1 MRTVSRDKIWPIV
14 APRLGEPIGRYI
26 PFDGRTSSIPSNP
39 ALRVRARLVNPCPRT
54 PRRPCLA
61 TLANASKFYGLL
73 VAKGADDGFDFVAGF
88 IGTPLGVNRRRI
100 LRDNRARFGLST
112 TER

>member
-1 MRTVSRDKIWPIV
+1 MV
-14 APRLGEPIGRYI
+14 AQA
-26 PFDGRTSSIPSNP
+26 PFRQILPF
-39 ALRVRARLVNPCPRT
+39 RVRARLVNPCPSDAA
-54 PRRPCLA
+54 PPVPCDARECQQVLWPV
-61 TLANASKFYGLL
+61 

-88 IGTPLGVNRRRI
+88 VGTPLGVNRRRI